1 MKNKA
6 NYNKLWGMTKADVL
20 LGVAFLVVGAL
31 CFVGLLILNQQP
43 AGQLEVKVSGETKA
57 IYLISEDREVTLEEI
72 GENTFEIKGGV
83 VEMVHADCPDQYCVH
98 HRPISKNG
106 ESIICLP
113 NQVVIT
119 IRGGEEQVVDGTTN

>member
-1 MKNKA
+1 MKNKM
-6 NYNKLWGMTKADVL
+6 NYKKLWGMTKADVL

-43 AGQLEVKVSGETKA
+43 AGQLEVKVAGETKA

-72 GENTFEIKGGV
+72 GENTFEIKDGV

>member
-1 MKNKA
+1 MKNKEKK
-6 NYNKLWGMTKADVL
+6 NKFWGMTKADIL
-20 LGVAFLVVGAL
+20 LGLAFLLAGAF
-31 CFVGLLILNQQP
+31 CFGGLIYLNQQP
-43 AGQLEVKVSGETKA
+43 AGQLEVKVAGEIKA
-57 IYLISEDREVTLEEI
+57 IYLLSEDQEVTLKEL
-72 GENTFEIKGGV
+72 GENTFQIRDGV

-119 IRGGEEQVVDGTTN
+119 IRGGEEPVVDGTTN

>member
-1 MKNKA
+1 MKNKT
-6 NYNKLWGMTKADVL
+6 NQKKLWGMTKADVL

-43 AGQLEVKVSGETKA
+43 AGQLEVKVAGETKA

-113 NQVVIT
+113 NQVVLT
-119 IRGGEEQVVDGTTN
+119 IRGGEEQVVDGVTN